1 MTQPTRTDEV
11 VHSPYN
17 PATGEPLATLRH
29 VRTGRLYQRP
39 SIVALIALVALVHPL
54 GAQMHLGA
62 VSGVVK
68 DSGGIALSNVEVMVM
83 RSGRAVRTDSVGH
96 FLLASIVAGH
106 ADIGFRRV
114 AYEPVIVSL
123 QIPLD
128 DTTDV
133 EVRLGGVTPLLPA
146 VVINDHVERSRVL
159 QEFESRRKTGAGYF
173 VTRADIERRR
183 PHALSDYMRIVP
195 GVRIMMLD
203 NGRTALRFARNARAS
218 CPPQYFV
225 DGIPTSNFDI
235 DEVLPG
241 DVEGVE
247 LYAGSAGVPPQF
259 NRFYGTTI
267 CGTILIWTR
276 IPGKENEK
284 S

>member
-1 MTQPTRTDEV
+1 M
-11 VHSPYN
+11 Y
-17 PATGEPLATLRH
+17 TGVAGLLTLAHL
-29 VRTGRLYQRP
+29 L
-39 SIVALIALVALVHPL
+39 A
-54 GAQMHLGA
+54 AQSRLGA

-68 DSGGIALSNVEVMVM
+68 DSAGAILTNVEVMVM
-83 RSGRAVRTDSVGH
+83 RSGRTVRTDSVGH
-96 FLLASIVAGH
+96 FLLLALQAGQE
-106 ADIGFRRV
+106 DIGFRRV

-123 QIPLD
+123 RIPAD

-133 EVRLGGVTPLLPA
+133 EIRLGGITPLLPA
-146 VVINDHVERSRVL
+146 VVVNERSEQSKVM
-159 QEFESRRKTGAGYF
+159 QQFEARRRTGAGYF
-173 VTRADIERRR
+173 VTRGDIERRR
-183 PHALSDYMRIVP
+183 PNVLSEYMRMVP
-195 GVRIMMLD
+195 GVRIVTLD
-203 NGRTALRFARNARAS
+203 NGRSALRFARSSRPN

-241 DVEGVE
+241 DVEGIE

-259 NRFYGTTI
+259 NRFTGTTI

-276 IPGKENEK
+276 IPGKENDK

>member
-1 MTQPTRTDEV
+1 MF
-11 VHSPYN
+11 
-17 PATGEPLATLRH
+17 GLLA
-29 VRTGRLYQRP
+29 
-39 SIVALIALVALVHPL
+39 IAMPLVAQPRV
-54 GAQMHLGA
+54 GA
-62 VSGVVK
+62 VSGVVT
-68 DSGGIALSNVEVMVM
+68 DSGGNTLSNVEVMVM
-83 RSGRAVRTDSVGH
+83 RSGRAVRTDSAGH
-96 FLLASIVAGH
+96 FMLAAIPAGPN
-106 ADIGFRRV
+106 DIGFRRV

-123 QIPLD
+123 RIPAD

-133 EVRLGGVTPLLPA
+133 EVHLGGITPLLPA
-146 VVINDHVERSRVL
+146 VIVNDRVERSKVL
-159 QEFESRRKTGAGYF
+159 EQFEARRKLGVGHF
-173 VTRADIERRR
+173 VTRGDIERRR
-183 PHALSDYMRIVP
+183 PNALSDYMRMVP
-195 GVRIMMLD
+195 GVRIVMLD
-203 NGRTALRFARNARAS
+203 NGRTALRFARNPRGN

-247 LYAGSAGVPPQF
+247 LYAGAAGVPPQF
-259 NRFYGTTI
+259 NRFNGTSI

>member
-1 MTQPTRTDEV
+1 MSQATRTDEV
-11 VHSPYN
+11 VHSPYI
-17 PATGEPLATLRH
+17 PATGAPAPTPRH
-29 VRTGRLYQRP
+29 ARTARYCLC
-39 SIVALIALVALVHPL
+39 AAAVALVVLTPRVF
-54 GAQMHLGA
+54 AQPHQGA
-62 VSGVVK
+62 VSGIVK
-68 DSGGIALSNVEVMVM
+68 DSAGTALSNVEVMMM

-96 FLLASIVAGH
+96 FLLAAIPAGKT
-106 ADIGFRRV
+106 DIGFRRV
-114 AYEPVIVSL
+114 AFEPVVVSL
-123 QIPLD
+123 QIPID

-133 EVRLGGVTPLLPA
+133 EVRLGGITPLLPA
-146 VVINDHVERSRVL
+146 VVVNEKVEHNRIL
-159 QEFESRRKTGAGYF
+159 EQFEARRKLGAGYF

-183 PHALSDYMRIVP
+183 PNALSDYMRMVP
-195 GVRIMMLD
+195 GVRIVTLD
-203 NGRTALRFARNARAS
+203 NGRTALRFARNPRGN

-241 DVEGVE
+241 DVEGIE
-247 LYAGSAGVPPQF
+247 LYAGAAGVPPQF

-276 IPGKENEK
+276 IPGKENDK

>member
-1 MTQPTRTDEV
+1 MVGLLAIAPAVPAQPRV
-11 VHSPYN
+11 
-17 PATGEPLATLRH
+17 
-29 VRTGRLYQRP
+29 
-39 SIVALIALVALVHPL
+39 
-54 GAQMHLGA
+54 GA
-62 VSGVVK
+62 VAGVVK
-68 DSGGIALSNVEVMVM
+68 DSGGIALSNVEVMLM

-96 FLLASIVAGH
+96 FLLAAVPSGPTDV
-106 ADIGFRRV
+106 GFRRV
-114 AYEPVIVSL
+114 AFERVIVTL
-123 QIPLD
+123 RIPTD
-128 DTTDV
+128 DTTEV
-133 EVRLGGVTPLLPA
+133 EVRLGGITPLLPA
-146 VVINDHVERSRVL
+146 VIVNDHVERSRVL
-159 QEFESRRKTGAGYF
+159 EQFEARRKLGAGYF

-183 PHALSDYMRIVP
+183 PSVLSDYMRMVP
-195 GVRIMMLD
+195 GVRIVTLD
-203 NGRTALRFARNARAS
+203 NGRTALRFARNPRGN

-247 LYAGSAGVPPQF
+247 LYGGAAGVPPQY
-259 NRFYGTTI
+259 NRFNGTSI

>member
-1 MTQPTRTDEV
+1 VCAGIVGALAFAE
-11 VHSPYN
+11 
-17 PATGEPLATLRH
+17 PALAQ
-29 VRTGRLYQRP
+29 QR
-39 SIVALIALVALVHPL
+39 
-54 GAQMHLGA
+54 LGA
-62 VSGVVK
+62 VGGVVK
-68 DSGGIALSNVEVMVM
+68 DSGGIALSNVEVMVI
-83 RSGRAVRTDSVGH
+83 RSGRSVRTDSAGH
-96 FLLASIVAGH
+96 FMLGSVPAGH
-106 ADIGFRRV
+106 TDIGFRRV
-114 AYEPVIVSL
+114 AFEPVIVSL
-123 QIPLD
+123 EIPTD

-133 EVRLGGVTPLLPA
+133 EVRLGGITQLLPA
-146 VVINDHVERSRVL
+146 VIVNDHVTRSKVME
-159 QEFESRRKTGAGYF
+159 QFEARRKTGAGYF

-183 PHALSDYMRIVP
+183 PNTLSEYMRMVP

-203 NGRTALRFARNARAS
+203 NGRSALRFARNPRGN

-225 DGIPTSNFDI
+225 DGIPASNFDI

-259 NRFYGTTI
+259 NRFFGTSI

-276 IPGKENEK
+276 IPGKENDK

>member
-1 MTQPTRTDEV
+1 MTQATRTDEV
-11 VHSPYN
+11 VHSPYI
-17 PATGEPLATLRH
+17 PATREPTTTRRH
-29 VRTGRLYQRP
+29 VHAAGLCLCLG
-39 SIVALIALVALVHPL
+39 VVGFLAIAQPLVA
-54 GAQMHLGA
+54 QQRLGA

-68 DSGGIALSNVEVMVM
+68 DSGGTALSNVEVKVM
-83 RSGRAVRTDSVGH
+83 RSGRTVRTDSAGH
-96 FLLASIVAGH
+96 FLLAAIPAGN

-114 AYEPVIVSL
+114 AFEPVIVSL
-123 QIPLD
+123 QIPTD

-133 EVRLGGVTPLLPA
+133 EIRLGGITALLPA
-146 VVINDHVERSRVL
+146 VIVNDHVERSKVL
-159 QEFESRRKTGAGYF
+159 EQFEARRRLGVGYF

-183 PHALSDYMRIVP
+183 PNALSEYMRMVP
-195 GVRIMMLD
+195 GVRIVMLD
-203 NGRTALRFARNARAS
+203 NGRSALRFARNPSAK

-225 DGIPTSNFDI
+225 DGIPASNFDI

-247 LYAGSAGVPPQF
+247 LYAGAAGVPPQF
-259 NRFYGTTI
+259 NRFFGTTI

>member
-1 MTQPTRTDEV
+1 MAAMLGLV
-11 VHSPYN
+11 MV
-17 PATGEPLATLRH
+17 A
-29 VRTGRLYQRP
+29 RP
-39 SIVALIALVALVHPL
+39 LVAQPRV
-54 GAQMHLGA
+54 GA
-62 VSGVVK
+62 VTGVVK
-68 DSGGIALSNVEVMVM
+68 DSGGGALSNVEVMVM
-83 RSGRAVRTDSVGH
+83 RSGRAVRTDSAGH
-96 FLLASIVAGH
+96 FFLAAVPAGH

-114 AYEPVIVSL
+114 AFEPVIVSL

-133 EVRLGGVTPLLPA
+133 EVRLGGITPLLPA
-146 VVINDHVERSRVL
+146 VIVNDRVERSKVL
-159 QEFESRRKTGAGYF
+159 EQFEARRKLGAGHF

-183 PHALSDYMRIVP
+183 PSVLSDYMRMVP
-195 GVRIMMLD
+195 GVRIVPLD
-203 NGRTALRFARNARAS
+203 NGRTALRFARNPRAN

-225 DGIPTSNFDI
+225 DGIATSNFDI

-241 DVEGVE
+241 DVEGIE

-259 NRFYGTTI
+259 NRLFGTSI

-276 IPGKENEK
+276 IPGKENDK

>member
-1 MTQPTRTDEV
+1 MFGV
-11 VHSPYN
+11 V
-17 PATGEPLATLRH
+17 ALACPLA
-29 VRTGRLYQRP
+29 
-39 SIVALIALVALVHPL
+39 
-54 GAQMHLGA
+54 AQPRVGA
-62 VSGVVK
+62 VSGIVK
-68 DSGGIALSNVEVMVM
+68 DSGGGVLANVEVMVM
-83 RSGRAVRTDSVGH
+83 RSGRAVRTDSAGH
-96 FLLASIVAGH
+96 FLLAAIPAGP

-123 QIPLD
+123 KIPLD

-133 EVRLGGVTPLLPA
+133 EVRLGGITPLLPA
-146 VVINDHVERSRVL
+146 VVVNDHVEQSKVL
-159 QEFESRRKTGAGYF
+159 EQFEARRKVGAGYF

-183 PHALSDYMRIVP
+183 PNSLSDYMRMVP
-195 GVRIMMLD
+195 GVRIVTLD
-203 NGRTALRFARNARAS
+203 NGRTALRFARNPKAN

-247 LYAGSAGVPPQF
+247 LYPGSAGVPAQY
-259 NRFYGTTI
+259 NRFVGTSI

-276 IPGKENEK
+276 IPGKENDK
-284 S
+284 Y

>member
-1 MTQPTRTDEV
+1 VT
-11 VHSPYN
+11 
-17 PATGEPLATLRH
+17 
-29 VRTGRLYQRP
+29 
-39 SIVALIALVALVHPL
+39 
-54 GAQMHLGA
+54 
-62 VSGVVK
+62 GVVK

-83 RSGRAVRTDSVGH
+83 RSGRAVRTDSAGH
-96 FLLASIVAGH
+96 FMLAGVPAGN

-123 QIPLD
+123 QIPVD

-133 EVRLGGVTPLLPA
+133 EIRLGGITPLLPA
-146 VVINDHVERSRVL
+146 VIVNEKVERNKIL
-159 QEFESRRKTGAGYF
+159 EQFEARRKTGAGYF
-173 VTRADIERRR
+173 VTRADIEKRR
-183 PHALSDYMRIVP
+183 PNSLSEYMRMVP
-195 GVRIMMLD
+195 GVRIVTLD
-203 NGRTALRFARNARAS
+203 NGRTALRFNRNPRNN

-225 DGIPTSNFDI
+225 DGIPASNFDI

-247 LYAGSAGVPPQF
+247 LYAGAAGVPPQF

-276 IPGKENEK
+276 IPGKETDK

>member
-1 MTQPTRTDEV
+1 MTAQPR
-11 VHSPYN
+11 
-17 PATGEPLATLRH
+17 
-29 VRTGRLYQRP
+29 Q
-39 SIVALIALVALVHPL
+39 
-54 GAQMHLGA
+54 GA
-62 VSGVVK
+62 VSGTVE
-68 DSGGIALSNVEVMVM
+68 DSAGAALSNVEVMVM
-83 RSGRAVRTDSVGH
+83 RSGRSVRTDSAGH
-96 FLLASIVAGH
+96 FLLTAIPAGN

-114 AYEPVIVSL
+114 AFEPVVISL
-123 QIPLD
+123 RIPTD

-133 EVRLGGVTPLLPA
+133 EVRLGGITPVLPA
-146 VVINDHVERSRVL
+146 VVVNDRVEQNSIL
-159 QEFESRRKTGAGYF
+159 QQFEARRRLGAGYF

-183 PHALSDYMRIVP
+183 PNSLSDYMRMVP
-195 GVRIMMLD
+195 GVRIVTLD
-203 NGRTALRFARNARAS
+203 NGRTALRFARTARGN

-225 DGIPTSNFDI
+225 DGIPATNFDI

-247 LYAGSAGVPPQF
+247 LYAGAAGVPPQF

-276 IPGKENEK
+276 IPGKENDK

>member
-1 MTQPTRTDEV
+1 MTQGTRTDEV
-11 VHSPYN
+11 VHSPYTL
-17 PATGEPLATLRH
+17 ATGEPARLRH
-29 VRTGRLYQRP
+29 WGAAGLLLRA
-39 SIVALIALVALVHPL
+39 SVASLLAIAGPL
-54 GAQMHLGA
+54 AAQPRLGA

-68 DSGGIALSNVEVMVM
+68 DSGGVALSNVEVMVM
-83 RSGRAVRTDSVGH
+83 RGGRAVRTDSTGH
-96 FLLASIVAGH
+96 FLLAAVPSGN

-114 AYEPVIVSL
+114 AFEPVVVSL
-123 QIPLD
+123 KIPLD

-133 EVRLGGVTPLLPA
+133 EIRLGGITPLLPA
-146 VVINDHVERSRVL
+146 VIVNDHVERSRVL
-159 QEFESRRKTGAGYF
+159 EEFEARRKLGAGYF

-183 PHALSDYMRIVP
+183 PHQLSDYMRMVP
-195 GVRIMMLD
+195 GVRIVTLD
-203 NGRTALRFARNARAS
+203 NGRTALRFSRNPRGN

-225 DGIPTSNFDI
+225 DGIPASNFDI

-259 NRFYGTTI
+259 NRFFGTSI

-276 IPGKENEK
+276 IPGKENDK